1 VAILVR
7 NAEGHVNRK
16 QYENASLCLQEAH
29 LLFQDNIVLR
39 FKEWVQ
45 VSTLLVFCHCK
56 SDKLHEA
63 EQLVTSMANDIAELQ
78 SFGKAHER
86 AQTICDLGNSV
97 IHNLLVKNSLEAAER
112 LAIKIIEMGEQN
124 GILALET
131 ERSLA
136 EIYRRQGKFAEA
148 VEHCKK
154 TILPE
159 NGAETRPTGEET
171 EREGKILLAFIYLT
185 AGDKKNYVVR
195 KAYLLDD
202 HKGK

>member
-1 VAILVR
+1 MY
-7 NAEGHVNRK
+7 VNGK

-29 LLFQDNIVLR
+29 LLLQDNIVLR

-78 SFGKAHER
+78 SYGKAHER

-124 GILALET
+124 GILASET
-131 ERSLA
+131 KRSLA

-148 VEHCKK
+148 LEHCNM

-159 NGAETRPTGEET
+159 NGAEIGEET
-171 EREGKILLAFIYLT
+171 RREGKILLAFIHFTAGENQNYVTRDGYLT
-185 AGDKKNYVVR
+185 
-195 KAYLLDD
+195 DD
-202 HKGK
+202 HKRK